1 MNYSRG
7 KILNRH
13 RHVEP
18 QLDLIR
24 IGVVASLKT
33 AGVASAHQ
41 GIRWPWMA
49 LWEEILWPCRRILQ
63 AAASMWLLIASI
75 NFIALNPSTTQPIHA
90 AKADRKYVLAML
102 AEQRSL
108 IESSELP
115 AAPNPAPP
123 PSPTPSHPSKLKPR
137 SQLNHRLFLA

>member
-49 LWEEILWPCRRILQ
+49 LWEEILWPCRRMLQ
-63 AAASMWLLIASI
+63 AAASMWLLTAGI
-75 NFIALNPSTTQPIHA
+75 NFIALNPSTTQPIQA
-90 AKADRKYVLAML
+90 AMRPQD
-102 AEQRSL
+102 S
-108 IESSELP
+108 
-115 AAPNPAPP
+115 
-123 PSPTPSHPSKLKPR
+123 SPTRSASMVTWQVSFSRPR
-137 SQLNHRLFLA
+137 